1 VASARVQ
8 PGGRDLTLAAQPR
21 PHHPICRRHRR
32 REQEKE
38 LMKRTSTRIAAALL
52 TLTVA
57 SSLAACG
64 RSSAGAKENGDKAE
78 GTPKVSIMVGGIDK
92 VIYLPAMLTDR
103 LGYFKDEGVDVN
115 LKTEPSG
122 ATAEN
127 VLVAGKVQG
136 VVGFYDHAITL
147 QAQGKCIESVV
158 QLAKVPGE
166 AEIVSTKSAGSV
178 SGAEDFKGKKLG
190 VTSPGS
196 STDYLTQYLAKKN
209 GIDSDKYTTVTA
221 GAGPTFIA
229 ALDNG
234 GIDAGMTTDPT
245 IATAVDRGKGKVL
258 IDMRTEEGTKKA
270 LGGLYPA
277 ASMYMDCAYVK
288 SNPETVQKLVNAF
301 VRTMGWI
308 DTHDAADIAAKM
320 PKDYNGG
327 DPALYQK
334 SIKDSSTMFTT
345 DGVMPDGGPETV
357 LDVLGTFS
365 DIVKAKKDDI
375 DLSKTYTT
383 KFADA
388 AK

>member
-1 VASARVQ
+1 
-8 PGGRDLTLAAQPR
+8 
-21 PHHPICRRHRR
+21 
-32 REQEKE
+32 
-38 LMKRTSTRIAAALL
+38 MKRTQRRIAATLL

-57 SSLAACG
+57 GSLAACG
-64 RSSAGAKENGDKAE
+64 RSTSGAKENGDKAD
-78 GTPKVSIMVGGIDK
+78 GIPKVSIMVGGIDK
-92 VIYLPAMLTDR
+92 VIYLPAKLTED
-103 LGYFKDEGVDVN
+103 LGYFKDEGVDVK
-115 LKTEPSG
+115 LLTEPSG

-127 VLVAGKVQG
+127 VLVAGKTQG
-136 VVGFYDHAITL
+136 VVGFYDHTITL
-147 QAQGKCIESVV
+147 QAQGKCIQSVV

-166 AEIVSTKSAGSV
+166 AEVVATGSSDSV
-178 SGAEDFKGKKLG
+178 SGAEDFEGKKLG

-209 GIDSDKYTTVTA
+209 GIDSDRYTTVTA

-245 IATAVDRGKGKVL
+245 IATAVDKGLGKVL
-258 IDMRTEEGTKKA
+258 IDMRTEAGTRKA

-288 SNPETVQKLVNAF
+288 ANPETVQKLVNAF
-301 VRTMGWI
+301 VRTMRWMH
-308 DTHDAADIAAKM
+308 THSAADIAAKM

-327 DPALYQK
+327 DPALYEK
-334 SIKDSSTMFTT
+334 SIKDSSPMFTA
-345 DGVMPDGGPETV
+345 DGKMPDGGPKTV

-365 DIVKAKKDDI
+365 DIVKAKKGDI

-383 KFADA
+383 DFADA
-388 AK
+388 AG

>member
-1 VASARVQ
+1 MNSTTRRIAA
-8 PGGRDLTLAAQPR
+8 TLAAAV
-21 PHHPICRRHRR
+21 
-32 REQEKE
+32 
-38 LMKRTSTRIAAALL
+38 LAAST
-52 TLTVA
+52 
-57 SSLAACG
+57 AACG
-64 RSSAGAKENGDKAE
+64 RTSSTGSDNGDASS
-78 GTPKVSIMVGGIDK
+78 TPKVSIMVGGIDK

-103 LGYFKDEGVDVN
+103 LGYFKDAGVDVS

-136 VVGFYDHAITL
+136 VVGFYDHTVTL

-166 AEIVSTKSAGSV
+166 AEVVSTKSAGSV
-178 SGAEDFKGKKLG
+178 AGADDFSGKKLG

-209 GIDSDKYTTVTA
+209 GIDSEKYTTVTA
-221 GAGPTFIA
+221 GAGSTFIA
-229 ALDNG
+229 ALQNG

-245 IATAVDRGKGKVL
+245 IAQVTKQGLGKVL

-277 ASMYMDCAYVK
+277 ASMYMDCAYVDQ
-288 SNPETVQKLVNAF
+288 NPETVQKLVNAF
-301 VRTMGWI
+301 AHTMQWI
-308 DTHDAADIAAKM
+308 DQHDAADIAAKM
-320 PKDYNGG
+320 PADYAGG
-327 DPALYQK
+327 NPALYKQ
-334 SIKDSSTMFTT
+334 SIKDSSPMFTP
-345 DGVMPDGGPETV
+345 DGVMPAGGPQTV

-365 DIVKAKKDDI
+365 DVVKQKKDDI

-383 KFADA
+383 KFAEA
-388 AK
+388 AS